1 MDDCKIFEED
11 VVTIIGRD
19 GKTEGGKIKCGLVLE
34 SSEYISSDEDDDD
47 DKNSVYQ
54 KVRRNTVRVAWHP
67 DGKSQVVEE
76 SKVINIVLMLFKGV
90 VVEWI
95 RGCDP

>member
-11 VVTIIGRD
+11 VVTIIDRD

-47 DKNSVYQ
+47 
-54 KVRRNTVRVAWHP
+54 
-67 DGKSQVVEE
+67 
-76 SKVINIVLMLFKGV
+76 SKKF
-90 VVEWI
+90 
-95 RGCDP
+95 P